1 MKVVPWGSDAW
12 KSFGISTGTAL
23 NKDKRQPC
31 NAIGPYSAPARFCEV
46 RQVNAAAEPPLR

>member
-31 NAIGPYSAPARFCEV
+31 NAIGPYSTPARFCEV